1 MKAEIERLRW
11 NVPRS
16 PWAKFRSE
24 EMLES
29 LGWIRRNEKRQD
41 SAATK
46 WQELKASKKI
56 GPSTRPLPRRSYN
69 ACTTP
74 AGHPLE
80 RAV

>member
-41 SAATK
+41 ILTHFDVVKMFLTK
-46 WQELKASKKI
+46 TFK
-56 GPSTRPLPRRSYN
+56 R
-69 ACTTP
+69 
-74 AGHPLE
+74 
-80 RAV
+80 